1 MRCENWESS
10 PCERVI
16 RIDATASIRVRV
28 RPFWVVMQKTE
39 TTVLHNPGTL
49 PVLTFPGFYRLSE
62 RGFMTAAS
70 HRGPELDRSRKK
82 KLIPM
87 YRAAAKKYRPL
98 IGRHSLVTCEDGLV
112 IDILWEKRNF
122 EHLCG
127 VWCDRPPQVVHAGRT
142 IEANYFFDQLI
153 KGRLP
158 SSAIHYSDYPRTRGK
173 AEVLSNALDLE
184 GNVDVV
190 VDSDKAEVVYY
201 LGGEAWCLGLDSD
214 WNGNRMRSGLCNGN
228 VFYPKSIRRQSVYKR
243 MRTDSIPHRVS
254 AVELVSP

>member
-1 MRCENWESS
+1 M
-10 PCERVI
+10 
-16 RIDATASIRVRV
+16 
-28 RPFWVVMQKTE
+28 
-39 TTVLHNPGTL
+39 
-49 PVLTFPGFYRLSE
+49 
-62 RGFMTAAS
+62 
-70 HRGPELDRSRKK
+70 
-82 KLIPM
+82 
-87 YRAAAKKYRPL
+87 
-98 IGRHSLVTCEDGLV
+98 
-112 IDILWEKRNF
+112 
-122 EHLCG
+122 
-127 VWCDRPPQVVHAGRT
+127 VHAGKT

-173 AEVLSNALDLE
+173 AEVFSNALDLE

-243 MRTDSIPHRVS
+243 MRTDSIPIAFQRWNWS
-254 AVELVSP
+254 ALSPCRRTPEALAAIAYAEPEA

>member
-1 MRCENWESS
+1 MKPKSYRRIGCPRIPHEPAVRNMRCENWESS

-70 HRGPELDRSRKK
+70 HRGSELDRSRKK

-98 IGRHSLVTCEDGLV
+98 IGRHSLITC
-112 IDILWEKRNF
+112 
-122 EHLCG
+122 
-127 VWCDRPPQVVHAGRT
+127 
-142 IEANYFFDQLI
+142 
-153 KGRLP
+153 
-158 SSAIHYSDYPRTRGK
+158 
-173 AEVLSNALDLE
+173 
-184 GNVDVV
+184 
-190 VDSDKAEVVYY
+190 
-201 LGGEAWCLGLDSD
+201 
-214 WNGNRMRSGLCNGN
+214 
-228 VFYPKSIRRQSVYKR
+228 
-243 MRTDSIPHRVS
+243 
-254 AVELVSP
+254 

>member
-1 MRCENWESS
+1 
-10 PCERVI
+10 
-16 RIDATASIRVRV
+16 
-28 RPFWVVMQKTE
+28 MQKTE

-70 HRGPELDRSRKK
+70 HRGSELDRSRKK

-98 IGRHSLVTCEDGLV
+98 IGRHSLITCEDGLV

-127 VWCDRPPQVVHAGRT
+127 VWCDRPPQVVHAGKT
-142 IEANYFFDQLI
+142 IKANYFFDQLI

-158 SSAIHYSDYPRTRGK
+158 SSAIHYSDYPRTRGE
-173 AEVLSNALDLE
+173 A
-184 GNVDVV
+184 
-190 VDSDKAEVVYY
+190 DKAEVVYY

-214 WNGNRMRSGLCNGN
+214 WNGNRMWSGLCNGN

>member
-1 MRCENWESS
+1 
-10 PCERVI
+10 
-16 RIDATASIRVRV
+16 
-28 RPFWVVMQKTE
+28 
-39 TTVLHNPGTL
+39 
-49 PVLTFPGFYRLSE
+49 
-62 RGFMTAAS
+62 MTAAS
-70 HRGPELDRSRKK
+70 HRGSELDRSRKK

-98 IGRHSLVTCEDGLV
+98 IGRHSLITCEDGLV

-127 VWCDRPPQVVHAGRT
+127 VWCDRPPQVVH
-142 IEANYFFDQLI
+142 
-153 KGRLP
+153 
-158 SSAIHYSDYPRTRGK
+158 

>member
-1 MRCENWESS
+1 
-10 PCERVI
+10 
-16 RIDATASIRVRV
+16 
-28 RPFWVVMQKTE
+28 
-39 TTVLHNPGTL
+39 
-49 PVLTFPGFYRLSE
+49 
-62 RGFMTAAS
+62 MTAAS
-70 HRGPELDRSRKK
+70 HRGSELDRSRKK

-98 IGRHSLVTCEDGLV
+98 IGRHSLITCEDGLV
-112 IDILWEKRNF
+112 IDILWETRNF

-127 VWCDRPPQVVHAGRT
+127 VWCDRPPQVVHAGKT

-201 LGGEAWCLGLDSD
+201 LGGEAWWNWSAPESLPTYARSLGSD
-214 WNGNRMRSGLCNGN
+214 RIRGARGVGHERPIRHPPSRPSASDNRSSLTLT
-228 VFYPKSIRRQSVYKR
+228 YKR
-243 MRTDSIPHRVS
+243 RTVM
-254 AVELVSP
+254 A

>member
-1 MRCENWESS
+1 
-10 PCERVI
+10 
-16 RIDATASIRVRV
+16 
-28 RPFWVVMQKTE
+28 
-39 TTVLHNPGTL
+39 
-49 PVLTFPGFYRLSE
+49 
-62 RGFMTAAS
+62 MTAAS

-98 IGRHSLVTCEDGLV
+98 IGRHSLITCEDGLV

-127 VWCDRPPQVVHAGRT
+127 VWCDRPPQVVHAGKT

-243 MRTDSIPHRVS
+243 MRTDSIPHRVFS
-254 AVELVSP
+254 GGTGQPLSPCRRTPEALAAIAYAEPEASGTNGPSDIRRRGRPRPTTDPH

>member
-1 MRCENWESS
+1 MGWPGPVAALVLFAHSS
-10 PCERVI
+10 KEKV
-16 RIDATASIRVRV
+16 TAH
-28 RPFWVVMQKTE
+28 PP
-39 TTVLHNPGTL
+39 PGSPL
-49 PVLTFPGFYRLSE
+49 YGS
-62 RGFMTAAS
+62 G
-70 HRGPELDRSRKK
+70 
-82 KLIPM
+82 
-87 YRAAAKKYRPL
+87 AAAIQLL
-98 IGRHSLVTCEDGLV
+98 IGCIVRHSEDGLV

-127 VWCDRPPQVVHAGRT
+127 VWCDRPPQVVHAGKT

-228 VFYPKSIRRQSVYKR
+228 VFLPQEHSPSVR
-243 MRTDSIPHRVS
+243 I
-254 AVELVSP
+254 

>member
-1 MRCENWESS
+1 
-10 PCERVI
+10 
-16 RIDATASIRVRV
+16 
-28 RPFWVVMQKTE
+28 
-39 TTVLHNPGTL
+39 
-49 PVLTFPGFYRLSE
+49 
-62 RGFMTAAS
+62 MTAAS
-70 HRGPELDRSRKK
+70 HRGSELDRSRKK

-98 IGRHSLVTCEDGLV
+98 IGRHSLITCEDGLV

-127 VWCDRPPQVVHAGRT
+127 VWCDRPPQVVHAGKT

-214 WNGNRMRSGLCNGN
+214 WNGNRMRSGLCMF
-228 VFYPKSIRRQSVYKR
+228 VFN
-243 MRTDSIPHRVS
+243 
-254 AVELVSP
+254 

>member
-1 MRCENWESS
+1 
-10 PCERVI
+10 
-16 RIDATASIRVRV
+16 
-28 RPFWVVMQKTE
+28 
-39 TTVLHNPGTL
+39 
-49 PVLTFPGFYRLSE
+49 
-62 RGFMTAAS
+62 MTAAS
-70 HRGPELDRSRKK
+70 HRGSELDRSRKK

-98 IGRHSLVTCEDGLV
+98 IGRHSLITCEDGLV

-127 VWCDRPPQVVHAGRT
+127 VWCDRPPQVVHAGKT

-243 MRTDSIPHRVS
+243 MRTDSTPIAFQRWNWS
-254 AVELVSP
+254 APESLPTYARSLGSDRIRGARGVGHERPIRHPPSRPSASDNRSSLTLTYKRRTVMA

>member
-1 MRCENWESS
+1 
-10 PCERVI
+10 
-16 RIDATASIRVRV
+16 
-28 RPFWVVMQKTE
+28 
-39 TTVLHNPGTL
+39 
-49 PVLTFPGFYRLSE
+49 
-62 RGFMTAAS
+62 
-70 HRGPELDRSRKK
+70 
-82 KLIPM
+82 M

-98 IGRHSLVTCEDGLV
+98 IGRHSLITCEDGLV

-127 VWCDRPPQVVHAGRT
+127 IWCDRPPQVVHAGKT

>member
-1 MRCENWESS
+1 
-10 PCERVI
+10 
-16 RIDATASIRVRV
+16 
-28 RPFWVVMQKTE
+28 MQKTE

-70 HRGPELDRSRKK
+70 HRGSELDRSRKK

-98 IGRHSLVTCEDGLV
+98 IGRHSLITCEDGLV

-127 VWCDRPPQVVHAGRT
+127 VWCDRPPQVVHAGKT

-158 SSAIHYSDYPRTRGK
+158 SSVIHYSDYPRTRGK

-201 LGGEAWCLGLDSD
+201 LGGEAFRLEDALASVDAGRMPHVFPVDSFPSEIAD
-214 WNGNRMRSGLCNGN
+214 GMTVGENGEHVGSGFN
-228 VFYPKSIRRQSVYKR
+228 Q
-243 MRTDSIPHRVS
+243 D
-254 AVELVSP
+254 

>member
-1 MRCENWESS
+1 M
-10 PCERVI
+10 
-16 RIDATASIRVRV
+16 
-28 RPFWVVMQKTE
+28 
-39 TTVLHNPGTL
+39 
-49 PVLTFPGFYRLSE
+49 
-62 RGFMTAAS
+62 
-70 HRGPELDRSRKK
+70 
-82 KLIPM
+82 
-87 YRAAAKKYRPL
+87 
-98 IGRHSLVTCEDGLV
+98 
-112 IDILWEKRNF
+112 
-122 EHLCG
+122 
-127 VWCDRPPQVVHAGRT
+127 VHAGKT

-243 MRTDSIPHRVS
+243 MRADSIPHRVS

>member
-1 MRCENWESS
+1 
-10 PCERVI
+10 
-16 RIDATASIRVRV
+16 
-28 RPFWVVMQKTE
+28 
-39 TTVLHNPGTL
+39 
-49 PVLTFPGFYRLSE
+49 
-62 RGFMTAAS
+62 MTAAS
-70 HRGPELDRSRKK
+70 HRGSELDRSRKK

-98 IGRHSLVTCEDGLV
+98 IGRHSLITCEDGLV

-127 VWCDRPPQVVHAGRT
+127 VWCDRPPQVVHAGKT

-173 AEVLSNALDLE
+173 GEVLSNALDLE
-184 GNVDVV
+184 
-190 VDSDKAEVVYY
+190 
-201 LGGEAWCLGLDSD
+201 
-214 WNGNRMRSGLCNGN
+214 GN

>member
-1 MRCENWESS
+1 
-10 PCERVI
+10 
-16 RIDATASIRVRV
+16 
-28 RPFWVVMQKTE
+28 
-39 TTVLHNPGTL
+39 
-49 PVLTFPGFYRLSE
+49 
-62 RGFMTAAS
+62 MTAAS
-70 HRGPELDRSRKK
+70 HRGSELDRSRKK

-98 IGRHSLVTCEDGLV
+98 IGRHSLITCEDGLV

-127 VWCDRPPQVVHAGRT
+127 VWCDRPPQVVHAGKT

-201 LGGEAWCLGLDSD
+201 LGGEAWAWD
-214 WNGNRMRSGLCNGN
+214 W
-228 VFYPKSIRRQSVYKR
+228 
-243 MRTDSIPHRVS
+243 IPIGTGTGCGRAFATATCS
-254 AVELVSP
+254 TPRAFAVSPYINE

>member
-70 HRGPELDRSRKK
+70 HRGSELDRSRKK

-98 IGRHSLVTCEDGLV
+98 IGRHS
-112 IDILWEKRNF
+112 
-122 EHLCG
+122 
-127 VWCDRPPQVVHAGRT
+127 
-142 IEANYFFDQLI
+142 
-153 KGRLP
+153 
-158 SSAIHYSDYPRTRGK
+158 
-173 AEVLSNALDLE
+173 
-184 GNVDVV
+184 
-190 VDSDKAEVVYY
+190 
-201 LGGEAWCLGLDSD
+201 
-214 WNGNRMRSGLCNGN
+214 
-228 VFYPKSIRRQSVYKR
+228 
-243 MRTDSIPHRVS
+243 RVK
-254 AVELVSP
+254 

>member
-1 MRCENWESS
+1 MKPKSYRRIGCPRIPHEPAVRNMRCENWESS

-70 HRGPELDRSRKK
+70 HRGSELDRSRKK

-98 IGRHSLVTCEDGLV
+98 IGRHSLITCEDGLV

-127 VWCDRPPQVVHAGRT
+127 VWCDRPPQVVHAGKT
-142 IEANYFFDQLI
+142 IEANYLALLDQ
-153 KGRLP
+153 G
-158 SSAIHYSDYPRTRGK
+158 
-173 AEVLSNALDLE
+173 
-184 GNVDVV
+184 
-190 VDSDKAEVVYY
+190 
-201 LGGEAWCLGLDSD
+201 
-214 WNGNRMRSGLCNGN
+214 
-228 VFYPKSIRRQSVYKR
+228 
-243 MRTDSIPHRVS
+243 
-254 AVELVSP
+254 

>member
-1 MRCENWESS
+1 
-10 PCERVI
+10 
-16 RIDATASIRVRV
+16 
-28 RPFWVVMQKTE
+28 
-39 TTVLHNPGTL
+39 
-49 PVLTFPGFYRLSE
+49 
-62 RGFMTAAS
+62 MTAAS
-70 HRGPELDRSRKK
+70 HRGSELDRSRKK

-98 IGRHSLVTCEDGLV
+98 IGRHSLITCEDGLV

-127 VWCDRPPQVVHAGRT
+127 VWCDRPPQVVHAGKT

-158 SSAIHYSDYPRTRGK
+158 SSAIHYSDYPRTRG
-173 AEVLSNALDLE
+173 
-184 GNVDVV
+184 
-190 VDSDKAEVVYY
+190 KAEVVYY